1 MYIYIYIDIYIVS
14 ILHIGVGLETLKLGL
29 PSRQERLGPHPWAPR
44 VGAQRRGHG
53 RPGAGR
59 APAAGGQSQRAT
71 ELGMARLRGRPGSM
85 GRWWLNQDQKN

>member
-59 APAAGGQSQRAT
+59 APAAGGQSQSWEWRAYA
-71 ELGMARLRGRPGSM
+71 EGRVPWEDGDLT
-85 GRWWLNQDQKN
+85 RTKKTN